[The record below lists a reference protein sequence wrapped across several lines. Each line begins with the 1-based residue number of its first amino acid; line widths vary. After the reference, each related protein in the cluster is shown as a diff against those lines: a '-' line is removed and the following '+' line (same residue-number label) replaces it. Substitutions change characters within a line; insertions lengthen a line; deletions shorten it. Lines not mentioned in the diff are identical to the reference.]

1 MKHNLTNLLINI
13 YFALTDACDILLSEI
28 EYRIKAIE
36 GGELKHEVKQA
47 HNLMMQSA
55 REFHKRYDL
64 YLDKCKI
71 ECLPNKGDYDKGR
84 ADANEFLRFLITY
97 VDRCD
102 TPEKS
107 DKAFM
112 WLRRLPV
119 NVAPD
124 EYVDKFTLK

>member
-13 YFALTDACDILLSEI
+13 YFALTDACDMLLREI
-28 EYRIKAIE
+28 EYRIHYIE

-64 YLDKCKI
+64 YLEKCKI
-71 ECLPNKGDYDKGR
+71 ECMPNKGDYDKGR

-97 VDRCD
+97 ADRCD

-107 DKAFM
+107 DKVVM
-112 WLRRLPV
+112 WLRWLPV

>member
-13 YFALTDACDILLSEI
+13 YFALTDAQDMLLREI
-28 EYRIKAIE
+28 EYRIRAIG
-36 GGELKHEVKQA
+36 GGELKREVKKA
-47 HNLMMQSA
+47 HSLMMQSA

-64 YLDKCKI
+64 YMDKVKI
-71 ECLPNKGDYDKGR
+71 GCMKDCDDYDKGR

-97 VDRCD
+97 ADRCD

-107 DKAFM
+107 DKVFM
-112 WLRRLPV
+112 WLRWLPV

-124 EYVDKFTLK
+124 EYVNKFTLK

>member
-13 YFALTDACDILLSEI
+13 YFALTDAQDMLLREI
-28 EYRIKAIE
+28 EYRIRAIE
-36 GGELKHEVKQA
+36 GGELKHEVKKA

-55 REFHKRYDL
+55 KEFHKRYDL
-64 YLDKCKI
+64 YMDKVEIGCI
-71 ECLPNKGDYDKGR
+71 RDNDDYDKGR

-97 VDRCD
+97 ADRCD

-107 DKAFM
+107 DKVFM
-112 WLRRLPV
+112 WLRWLPV

-124 EYVDKFTLK
+124 EYVNKFTLK

>member
-13 YFALTDACDILLSEI
+13 YFALTDACDMLLGEI
-28 EYRIKAIE
+28 EYRIHYIE

-64 YLDKCKI
+64 YLEKCKI
-71 ECLPNKGDYDKGR
+71 ECMPNKGDYDKGR

-97 VDRCD
+97 ADRCD

-107 DKAFM
+107 DKVFM
-112 WLRRLPV
+112 WLRWLPV